1 MNAGITSLSL
11 HDVALA
17 LASKDVSSVEVTDAC
32 IDRME
37 KLNPVLDC
45 AVEILADQ
53 ARSDAH
59 AADKKRSKSQT
70 PDPLLGVPLAHKDM
84 YYRAG
89 RISGCGSKIQA
100 SHIPNHTSTA
110 LSRLDNAGALDIAR
124 LNMVEFALGIT
135 GHSDVMPTPKN
146 PWNIS
151 HITGGS
157 SSGSGSSVAARIVY
171 GALGS
176 DTGGSIR
183 VPAAACGLVGMK
195 PTYGRVS
202 RYGTMPLSH
211 SLDTIGPLT
220 RTVKD
225 NALMMRVI
233 AGHDENDTTTSLLPV
248 PDYLNGIDKGIKGLK
263 IGIPEN
269 YFYDEINSEVERL
282 VQRSLSILE
291 EQGASLI
298 PVKMPDS
305 IAETNA
311 LCGLMTTTE
320 GVGLHHD
327 WLKNRW
333 NEYGE
338 QTRNRFAPGFLMPA
352 VRYLE
357 ALNGRAKILA
367 EFAQVV
373 FDHIDVLHT
382 PVIPILLPTAAEAS
396 NSQSENFFI
405 MTNLLGRCTRP
416 INYLGLPGIS
426 VPCGFV
432 GPNLPVS
439 FQLVGRPFDEHTLYR
454 AAQAYETATEWSSQ
468 SPNL

>member
-1 MNAGITSLSL
+1 MSTEITNLSL

-17 LASKDVSSVEVTDAC
+17 LNNGDVSSVEVTDAC
-32 IDRME
+32 LARME

-45 AVEILADQ
+45 AAEILTEQ
-53 ARSDAH
+53 ARSDART
-59 AADKKRSKSQT
+59 ADETRRSSDN
-70 PDPLLGVPLAHKDM
+70 PAPLLGVPLAHKDM

-89 RISGCGSKIQA
+89 RTSGCGSKIQA
-100 SHIPNHTSTA
+100 SYVPNHTSTA
-110 LSRLDNAGALDIAR
+110 LSRLDDAGALDIAR

-135 GHSDVMPTPKN
+135 GHNDVVPTPKN
-146 PWNIS
+146 PWNTA

-202 RYGTMPLSH
+202 RYGAMPLSH

-225 NALMMRVI
+225 NALMMRAI
-233 AGHDENDTTTSLLPV
+233 AGRDENDTTSSPLPV
-248 PDYLNGIDKGIKGLK
+248 PDYMDNIDSGIKGLK

-269 YFYDEINSEVERL
+269 YFYDDTDPEVERL
-282 VQRSLSILE
+282 VRESLDVLE
-291 EQGASLI
+291 AQGAILV
-298 PVKMPDS
+298 PVKMPNS
-305 IAETNA
+305 IAEANA

-320 GVGLHHD
+320 GVGIHQD
-327 WLKNRW
+327 WLRNRW
-333 NEYGE
+333 DEYGE

-352 VRYLE
+352 IQYLE

-367 EFAQVV
+367 DFAAAV
-373 FDHIDVLHT
+373 FDHVDVLHT
-382 PVIPILLPTAAEAS
+382 PVISIPLPTSAEAS
-396 NSQSENFFI
+396 NSQSENFFA

-426 VPCGFV
+426 VPCGFT

-439 FQLVGRPFDEHTLYR
+439 FQLVGRPFDEQTLYR
-454 AAQAYETATEWSSQ
+454 AAQSYETATDWTLKT
-468 SPNL
+468 PNI